1 MHQIMNEI
9 VLDPE
14 NPLQTKKF
22 SAEEGKFEFYLPE
35 YQDYYML
42 SSAKALT
49 NLDNAL
55 KNARLSLALLES
67 DALNAIAKDDLE
79 KSDLIKL
86 WVENSIIR
94 VQSVYDRVLIFVNK
108 ILDLGIPNDG
118 ISHLAITTNDHV
130 KRYGID
136 SLIKAVNKSC
146 SEYKYIR
153 NTVIHHDR
161 YSEVTLDNLT
171 LLLDANHMS
180 LANGKDELLPESQL
194 NLMVDAYL
202 STKQSELTSYLDG
215 IEEKVHALYERNIP
229 IYHHMKKVLAK

>member
-1 MHQIMNEI
+1 MNEI

-22 SAEEGKFEFYLPE
+22 STEGGKFEFELPS
-35 YQDYYML
+35 YKDFYML
-42 SSAKALT
+42 SSAKALS
-49 NLDNAL
+49 NLGSAL

-67 DALNAIAKDDLE
+67 EALNAIAKDDLE

-130 KRYGID
+130 KRYELD
-136 SLIKAVNKSC
+136 NLIKAVNKSC
-146 SEYKYIR
+146 KEYKYIR
-153 NTVIHHDR
+153 NTVIHHER
-161 YSEVTLDNLT
+161 YSEGLLDNLT

-180 LANGKDELLPESQL
+180 LAAGKDELLPENQL
-194 NLMVDAYL
+194 NLMVNMYL
-202 STKQSELTSYLDG
+202 SSKQSELTVYLDG
-215 IEEKVHALYERNIP
+215 IEEKIHALYDKCIP
-229 IYHHMKKVLAK
+229 IYRHMKTVLA